1 MLLSLSPLASFIAIT
16 FTFQSANAFGNDI
29 IKPRLC
35 RGPRSKIIGGLLR
48 HHDVRSS
55 SSPGYH
61 RRTTLSLR
69 MVRNVDLPEAIV
81 FYGLESVLEPPSIVE
96 EEVASEDDSD
106 DAQPHDNHLKL
117 RSGIFRILQ
126 ECQEVGTAV
135 LILSEVD
142 GLKDGEL
149 HNVFKEAWMN
159 NSYSSDSIIEKKLQ
173 TLLLSDDAEENST
186 VSFRCIDTKFTIPP
200 SCPNDVDDEFD
211 DNDSYA
217 SSSYYYNLLSRGK
230 SPSPAF
236 LLDSL
241 QSVRID
247 PRGFGGSSG
256 FARGQWVEPRRC
268 PLTARTVVF
277 VAGDWKSG
285 NNYNYNNNNNLP
297 WLENYWDE
305 EGKITSSVRDRCAAA
320 RAAGCRI
327 VYL

>member
-1 MLLSLSPLASFIAIT
+1 MLLSLSPLASFVALT
-16 FTFQSANAFGNDI
+16 FPFQSANAFSNDN

-35 RGPRSKIIGGLLR
+35 RGGQLR

-55 SSPGYH
+55 SSPVYH

-81 FYGLESVLEPPSIVE
+81 FYGLESVLEPPSVE
-96 EEVASEDDSD
+96 IEEVASEDSDSD
-106 DAQPHDNHLKL
+106 DAQPYDNHLKL

-142 GLKDGEL
+142 RLKDGEL
-149 HNVFKEAWMN
+149 CNVFKEAWM
-159 NSYSSDSIIEKKLQ
+159 NSYSSDSIIEKDLQ
-173 TLLLSDDAEENST
+173 TLLLSDDAEENPT
-186 VSFRCIDTKFTIPP
+186 VSFRCIDTKFTTP
-200 SCPNDVDDEFD
+200 SYCPNDVDDEFD

-217 SSSYYYNLLSRGK
+217 SSSYYYDLLSMGK

-268 PLTARTVVF
+268 PL
-277 VAGDWKSG
+277 
-285 NNYNYNNNNNLP
+285 
-297 WLENYWDE
+297 
-305 EGKITSSVRDRCAAA
+305 AA
-320 RAAGCRI
+320 
-327 VYL
+327 